1 MKAGEASA
9 TPIAAARARAAH
21 LTRYA
26 GPNVHENTFALRLT
40 GDTLEELQEM
50 WRPSV
55 AAQRVAAYFA
65 MRHRFSEERLLV
77 ALERGVCQ
85 VVLLGAL
92 RHPEI
97 VRNRSNGSVPMMR
110 CQPTNSLSSSTPVPV
125 PWHAGN
131 HGSRTSNLRK
141 WLGAC

>member
-26 GPNVHENTFALRLT
+26 GPNVHENTF
-40 GDTLEELQEM
+40 
-50 WRPSV
+50 
-55 AAQRVAAYFA
+55 
-65 MRHRFSEERLLV
+65 
-77 ALERGVCQ
+77 
-85 VVLLGAL
+85 AL

-131 HGSRTSNLRK
+131 HGSRTSNLRN

>member
-1 MKAGEASA
+1 MKHANKS
-9 TPIAAARARAAH
+9 
-21 LTRYA
+21 LYA
-26 GPNVHENTFALRLT
+26 GPNIHEDTFALRLT

-65 MRHRFSEERLLV
+65 MRHRFSEERFLV
-77 ALERGVCQ
+77 ALDRGECQ
-85 VVLLGAL
+85 VVRLGAGLDTFAL

-97 VRNRSNGSVPMMR
+97 VRNRSNGSVPIMR

-131 HGSRTSNLRK
+131 HGSRTSNLRN